1 MGAHLYVSLTLFIL
15 IEYISSAVCQTIEFP
30 VGVFMPVFMVG
41 AAFGRLVGES
51 MFAWFPQ
58 GFKNQNIIPGGY
70 AVVGA
75 AAFAGGVTHTSMYTI
90 ICMDKFTDGLAVW
103 LMPGKVLSF
112 TNLIIN
118 LSFHICD
125 CI

>member
-75 AAFAGGVTHTSMYTI
+75 AAFAGGVTHTSMLITKLFFVI
-90 ICMDKFTDGLAVW
+90 
-103 LMPGKVLSF
+103 
-112 TNLIIN
+112 TNLSIDIG
-118 LSFHICD
+118 D
-125 CI
+125 CV

>member
-75 AAFAGGVTHTSMYTI
+75 AAFAGGVTHTSMYRI
-90 ICMDKFTDGLAVW
+90 ICKDEFSEIGLDHAPEGLNVYQFNNQFKYPH
-103 LMPGKVLSF
+103 L
-112 TNLIIN
+112 
-118 LSFHICD
+118 
-125 CI
+125 

>member
-58 GFKNQNIIPGGY
+58 GFKNQNIIRQCITWVKKEESIQFLTTEIKSINKFKWNAY
-70 AVVGA
+70 NYQKI
-75 AAFAGGVTHTSMYTI
+75 SML
-90 ICMDKFTDGLAVW
+90 GLE
-103 LMPGKVLSF
+103 
-112 TNLIIN
+112 
-118 LSFHICD
+118 
-125 CI
+125 

>member
-15 IEYISSAVCQTIEFP
+15 IEYIASALCQTIKFP
-30 VGVFMPVFMVG
+30 VGVFMPVFMIG

-58 GFKNQNIIPGGY
+58 GFKGQTIIPGGY

-75 AAFAGGVTHTSMYTI
+75 AAFAGGVTHTS
-90 ICMDKFTDGLAVW
+90 KFIYVNIKSNSLV
-103 LMPGKVLSF
+103 
-112 TNLIIN
+112 
-118 LSFHICD
+118 
-125 CI
+125 